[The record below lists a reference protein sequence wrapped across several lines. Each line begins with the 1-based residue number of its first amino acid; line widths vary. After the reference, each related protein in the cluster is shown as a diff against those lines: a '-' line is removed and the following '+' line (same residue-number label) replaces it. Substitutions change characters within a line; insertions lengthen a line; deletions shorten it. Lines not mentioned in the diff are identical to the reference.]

1 MEKRPEI
8 SVDRGKE
15 LEIIDPVKRKSPFIS
30 FRYSYREVSSVGGN
44 TYVKAKEK
52 KFENGKLTSEEFEG
66 VAPGNLYGNMVAEM
80 QKMFFGQIA
89 SVVKAVAAFLP
100 GAKRDKRD

>member
-1 MEKRPEI
+1 MEKRLEI
-8 SVDRGKE
+8 RVDRKTE
-15 LEIIDPVKRKSPFIS
+15 MEALNPVQRKKPFIS
-30 FRYSYREVSSVGGN
+30 FRYSYREVSSVGGK

-52 KFENGKLTSEEFEG
+52 KFENGKFTSEAFEG
-66 VAPGNLYGNMVAEM
+66 VAPGNLLDNMATEM

-89 SVVKAVAAFLP
+89 SVVRAFTAFLP

>member
-8 SVDRGKE
+8 KDNRE
-15 LEIIDPVKRKSPFIS
+15 QQLEILNPVIKNSPFIS

-52 KFENGKLTSEEFEG
+52 KFENGKFTSEEFEG
-66 VAPGNLYGNMVAEM
+66 VTPGNHMAAEM

-89 SVVKAVAAFLP
+89 LLVKAFTAFLP
-100 GAKRDKRD
+100 SAKRDKRG

>member
-8 SVDRGKE
+8 KVDRGKE
-15 LEIIDPVKRKSPFIS
+15 MEILNPAGRNSPFIS

-52 KFENGKLTSEEFEG
+52 KFENGRFTSEEFEG
-66 VAPGNLYGNMVAEM
+66 VAPGNHATAEI

-89 SVVKAVAAFLP
+89 SLLKAFTAFLP
-100 GAKRDKRD
+100 GIAKRDKQD

>member
-8 SVDRGKE
+8 KDDRVKQ
-15 LEIIDPVKRKSPFIS
+15 LEILNPVKRNSPFLS

-52 KFENGKLTSEEFEG
+52 KFENSKFTSEEFEG
-66 VAPGNLYGNMVAEM
+66 VAPGNHLAAEM
-80 QKMFFGQIA
+80 QQMFFGQIA
-89 SVVKAVAAFLP
+89 SLVKAFTAFLP
-100 GAKRDKRD
+100 GVKRDKRG